1 MNNSVK
7 VSVIIPSLNVIEY
20 IEEALTSVL
29 NQSIKDIEVIC
40 VDAGSTDGTLEVLQ
54 RFAAKD
60 DRVTLL
66 QSDRKSYGYQ
76 MNMGVDHAKGEYI
89 GIVEADDYVPE
100 NMYQDLYEIAREK
113 KLDIIKADF
122 YRFTG
127 EGESLV
133 KLYFALT
140 DRPDLYRRVL
150 EPGKE
155 QGSFLT
161 TNNTWTG
168 IYRRE
173 FLIENNIRHHESP
186 GASFQDNGFYF
197 QTLMHARRVYL
208 LNQPYYMNRRDN
220 PGSSVFDKRK
230 AYCMCDEY
238 RFIYDR
244 LKETGLFSKYRE
256 VYTIRLFMEYMGNY
270 GRIASSD
277 KQEFTRRFAA
287 DFHELE
293 QKGELDLSF
302 FNEYSANL
310 LKTIMDDPDGYWN
323 KHIRPFDEVYDQT
336 EKYDEIIIYGAAS
349 VGWQAMHTLLAR
361 GKAHNIVC
369 FAVTR
374 PKPGVDFVQ
383 GYPIKAIDSLGEYTD
398 RVALL
403 IASKKQYQ
411 ADMRETAERMGFK
424 HILAVPCIEDGI

>member
-100 NMYQDLYEIAREK
+100 NMYQDLYEIASAK
-113 KLDIIKADF
+113 KLDIIKSDF

-140 DRPDLYRRVL
+140 DRPDLYRRVF

-197 QTLMHARRVYL
+197 QTLMHAKRVYL

-244 LKETGLFSKYRE
+244 LKETGLFPKYRE
-256 VYTIRLFMEYMGNY
+256 VYTIRLFM
-270 GRIASSD
+270 
-277 KQEFTRRFAA
+277 
-287 DFHELE
+287 
-293 QKGELDLSF
+293 
-302 FNEYSANL
+302 
-310 LKTIMDDPDGYWN
+310 
-323 KHIRPFDEVYDQT
+323 
-336 EKYDEIIIYGAAS
+336 
-349 VGWQAMHTLLAR
+349 
-361 GKAHNIVC
+361 
-369 FAVTR
+369 
-374 PKPGVDFVQ
+374 
-383 GYPIKAIDSLGEYTD
+383 
-398 RVALL
+398 
-403 IASKKQYQ
+403 
-411 ADMRETAERMGFK
+411 
-424 HILAVPCIEDGI
+424 